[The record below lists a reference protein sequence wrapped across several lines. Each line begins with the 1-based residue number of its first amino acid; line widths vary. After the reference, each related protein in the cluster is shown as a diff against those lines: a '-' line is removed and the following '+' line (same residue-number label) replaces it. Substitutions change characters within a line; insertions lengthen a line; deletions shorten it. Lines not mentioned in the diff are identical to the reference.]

1 MSRRKFDA
9 VHASYFL
16 ATKRCPECR
25 ETIFAAVGAQRVR
38 GAIKY
43 RWHCDLCEY
52 KFESVESLDEDVAA

>member
-9 VHASYFL
+9 VHTSYFL
-16 ATKRCPECR
+16 ATKRCPKCR
-25 ETIFAAVGAQRVR
+25 EAIFAAVGAQRVR
-38 GAIKY
+38 NVIKY